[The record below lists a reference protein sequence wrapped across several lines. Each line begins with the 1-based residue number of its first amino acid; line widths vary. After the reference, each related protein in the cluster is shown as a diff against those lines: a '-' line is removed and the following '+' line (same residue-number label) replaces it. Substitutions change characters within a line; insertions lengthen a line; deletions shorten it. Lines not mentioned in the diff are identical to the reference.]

1 MIEQDTVKLLRECDA
16 GIRMGTE
23 SIDEVV
29 EYVRA
34 PGMRDLLNACR
45 YEHTKLG
52 TEIRTQ
58 LDRFQ
63 DKGKSP
69 NPIVQKMGWVKT
81 GMKLAM
87 DESDETIADLMT
99 DGCNM
104 GFPRTSPS
112 ASSIS
117 SSSSPSTC
125 AATCKAGR
133 ALTGARFSVLASGR
147 GGVIR

>member
-16 GIRMGTE
+16 GIRMGTD

-29 EYVRA
+29 DYVHA
-34 PGMRDLLNACR
+34 PQMRDLLNASR

-52 TEIRTQ
+52 TEIQSQ

-81 GMKLAM
+81 GVKLAI
-87 DESDETIADLMT
+87 DESDATIADLMT

-104 GFPRTSPS
+104 GVKSLNRYLNQYK
-112 ASSIS
+112 
-117 SSSSPSTC
+117 
-125 AATCKAGR
+125 AADEVSKDITKR
-133 ALTGARFSVLASGR
+133 LINLEEQLSVDLR
-147 GGVIR
+147 GYL

>member
-23 SIDEVV
+23 SIDDVV
-29 EYVRA
+29 EFVHA
-34 PGMRDLLNACR
+34 PGMRDLLNTCR

-52 TEIRTQ
+52 TEIQSQ

-69 NPIVQKMGWVKT
+69 NPIVQKMSWMKT
-81 GMKLAM
+81 GMKLAI
-87 DESDETIADLMT
+87 DESDATIADLMT

-104 GFPRTSPS
+104 GVKSLNRYLNQYT
-112 ASSIS
+112 
-117 SSSSPSTC
+117 
-125 AATCKAGR
+125 AADEYSKDIAKR
-133 ALTGARFSVLASGR
+133 LINLEEQLSVDLRSYL
-147 GGVIR
+147 

>member
-16 GIRMGTE
+16 GIRMGTD

-29 EYVRA
+29 DYVHA
-34 PGMRDLLNACR
+34 PQMRDLLNASR

-52 TEIRTQ
+52 TEIQSQ

-81 GMKLAM
+81 GVKLAI
-87 DESDETIADLMT
+87 DESDATIADLMT

-104 GFPRTSPS
+104 GVNSLNRYLNQYK
-112 ASSIS
+112 
-117 SSSSPSTC
+117 
-125 AATCKAGR
+125 AADEVSKDITKR
-133 ALTGARFSVLASGR
+133 LINLEEQLSVDLR
-147 GGVIR
+147 GYL

>member
-16 GIRMGTE
+16 GIRMGTD

-29 EYVRA
+29 DYVHA
-34 PGMRDLLNACR
+34 PQMRDLLNASR

-52 TEIRTQ
+52 TEIQSQ

-104 GFPRTSPS
+104 GVKSLNRYLNQYK
-112 ASSIS
+112 
-117 SSSSPSTC
+117 
-125 AATCKAGR
+125 AADELSKDIAKR
-133 ALTGARFSVLASGR
+133 LINLEQQLTVDLR
-147 GGVIR
+147 GYL

>member
-1 MIEQDTVKLLRECDA
+1 MIEQDTIKLLRECDA

-29 EYVRA
+29 GSVRT
-34 PGMRDLLNACR
+34 PQMRDLLNTCR
-45 YEHTKLG
+45 YEHAKLG
-52 TEIRTQ
+52 TEIQSQ

-69 NPIVQKMGWVKT
+69 NPIAQKMSWIKT

-87 DESDETIADLMT
+87 DESDATIADLMT

-104 GFPRTSPS
+104 GVKSLNRYLNQYG
-112 ASSIS
+112 
-117 SSSSPSTC
+117 
-125 AATCKAGR
+125 AADEVSKDITR
-133 ALTGARFSVLASGR
+133 RLINLEEQLSVDLRSYL
-147 GGVIR
+147 

>member
-29 EYVRA
+29 DYVHA
-34 PGMRDLLNACR
+34 PQMRDLLNTSR
-45 YEHTKLG
+45 YEHSQLG
-52 TEIRTQ
+52 TEIQAQ

-69 NPIVQKMGWVKT
+69 NPVAQSMSWIKT
-81 GMKLAM
+81 NMRLVM
-87 DESDETIADLMT
+87 DESDATIADLMT

-104 GFPRTSPS
+104 GVKSLKRYLNQY
-112 ASSIS
+112 
-117 SSSSPSTC
+117 
-125 AATCKAGR
+125 AAADEYSKDITKR
-133 ALTGARFSVLASGR
+133 LINLEEQLSVDLRSYL
-147 GGVIR
+147 

>member
-16 GIRMGTE
+16 GIRMGTD

-29 EYVRA
+29 EYVHA

-45 YEHTKLG
+45 YEHAKLG
-52 TEIRTQ
+52 TEIQSQ

-69 NPIVQKMGWVKT
+69 NLIAQKMSWMKT
-81 GMKLAM
+81 GVKLAI
-87 DESDETIADLMT
+87 DESDTTIADLMT

-104 GFPRTSPS
+104 GVKSLNRYLNQYV
-112 ASSIS
+112 
-117 SSSSPSTC
+117 
-125 AATCKAGR
+125 AADEVSKDITKR
-133 ALTGARFSVLASGR
+133 LINLEEQLSVDLR
-147 GGVIR
+147 RYL

>member
-1 MIEQDTVKLLRECDA
+1 MIEQDTIKLLRECGA

-29 EYVRA
+29 DSVRA
-34 PGMRDLLNACR
+34 PQMRDLLNTCR
-45 YEHTKLG
+45 YEHAKLG
-52 TEIRTQ
+52 TEIQSQ

-69 NPIVQKMGWVKT
+69 NPIAQKMSWMKT

-87 DESDETIADLMT
+87 DESDATIADLMT

-104 GFPRTSPS
+104 GVKSLNRYLNQYT
-112 ASSIS
+112 
-117 SSSSPSTC
+117 
-125 AATCKAGR
+125 AADE
-133 ALTGARFSVLASGR
+133 
-147 GGVIR
+147 

>member
-16 GIRMGTE
+16 GIRMGTD

-29 EYVRA
+29 DYVHA
-34 PGMRDLLNACR
+34 PQMRDLLNVSR

-52 TEIRTQ
+52 TEIQSQ

-81 GMKLAM
+81 GVKLAI
-87 DESDETIADLMT
+87 DESDATIADLMT

-104 GFPRTSPS
+104 GVKSLNRYLNQYK
-112 ASSIS
+112 
-117 SSSSPSTC
+117 
-125 AATCKAGR
+125 AADEVSKDITKR
-133 ALTGARFSVLASGR
+133 LINLEEQLSVDLR
-147 GGVIR
+147 GYL

>member
-29 EYVRA
+29 DYVHT
-34 PGMRDLLNACR
+34 PGMRDLLNTCR
-45 YEHTKLG
+45 YEHMKLG
-52 TEIRTQ
+52 TEIQSQ

-69 NPIVQKMGWVKT
+69 NPIAQKMSWMKT

-87 DESDETIADLMT
+87 NESDETIADLMT

-104 GFPRTSPS
+104 GVKSLNRYLNQYM
-112 ASSIS
+112 
-117 SSSSPSTC
+117 
-125 AATCKAGR
+125 AADEYAKDITKR
-133 ALTGARFSVLASGR
+133 LIHLEEQLSVDLRSYL
-147 GGVIR
+147 

>member
-1 MIEQDTVKLLRECDA
+1 
-16 GIRMGTE
+16 MGTE

-34 PGMRDLLNACR
+34 PEMRDLLNTCR

-52 TEIRTQ
+52 TEIQSQ

-69 NPIVQKMGWVKT
+69 NPIAQKLSWMKT
-81 GMKLAM
+81 GMKLALN
-87 DESDETIADLMT
+87 ESDAAIADLMT

-104 GFPRTSPS
+104 GVKSLNRYLNQYT
-112 ASSIS
+112 
-117 SSSSPSTC
+117 
-125 AATCKAGR
+125 AADEYSKDITR
-133 ALTGARFSVLASGR
+133 RLINLEEQLSVDLRSYL
-147 GGVIR
+147 

>member
-1 MIEQDTVKLLRECDA
+1 MIEQDTIKLLRECDA

-29 EYVRA
+29 GSVRT
-34 PGMRDLLNACR
+34 PQMRDLLNTCR
-45 YEHTKLG
+45 YEHAKLG
-52 TEIRTQ
+52 TEIQTQ

-69 NPIVQKMGWVKT
+69 NPIAQKMSWIKT

-87 DESDETIADLMT
+87 DESDATIADLMT

-104 GFPRTSPS
+104 GVKSLNRYLNQYG
-112 ASSIS
+112 
-117 SSSSPSTC
+117 
-125 AATCKAGR
+125 AADEVSKDITR
-133 ALTGARFSVLASGR
+133 RLINLEEQLSVDLRSYL
-147 GGVIR
+147 